1 MREIIDSIKERQNR
15 EMLKLLDEESKKEKE
30 RERQLQT
37 IADPQEKKRLEKI
50 LAMER
55 TRAHA
60 KIQNLI
66 E

>member
-1 MREIIDSIKERQNR
+1 MNEIINSIKERQNR
-15 EMLKLLDEESKKEKE
+15 EMLKLLEEEQKKEKE

-37 IADPQEKKRLEKI
+37 IADPQEKRRLEKI

-55 TRAHA
+55 TRVHA
-60 KIQNLI
+60 KIQQLI

>member
-1 MREIIDSIKERQNR
+1 
-15 EMLKLLDEESKKEKE
+15 MLKLLEIEQKQEKE

-37 IADPQEKKRLEKI
+37 IADPQERRRLEKI

-60 KIQNLI
+60 KVQQLL